1 MRACTWTEAPPG
13 CRVIVVTSGRPQP
26 GTARCSAA
34 VTCASGSTSAA
45 AAFTNVGQIRRR
57 PYAGLYS
64 QTWRP
69 SGSAT
74 WAPGMITEL
83 LPAEKCTSSQCSLR
97 LNRVGG
103 MFA

>member
-1 MRACTWTEAPPG
+1 MRACTCTEAPPG
-13 CRVIVVTSGRPQP
+13 CRVIVVTSRAPAA
-26 GTARCSAA
+26 GTARCSEA
-34 VTCASGSTSAA
+34 TNCASERTWVAADLTSAA
-45 AAFTNVGQIRRR
+45 RSVSPLRGA
-57 PYAGLYS
+57 YS

-74 WAPGMITEL
+74 WVPGMITE
-83 LPAEKCTSSQCSLR
+83 PSPEKCTSSQCSLR